1 MRTPVFP
8 DDFRVLS
15 ADGGA
20 SYWWYSPHTDDSYD
34 GTWPA
39 DEDPPQGLMISDEE
53 TTSHEFRDGETF
65 VVSWEYG
72 PETESGP
79 WEERVYDQYDPGCV
93 QRAVAEVMRQ
103 VREERDVAARIAAE
117 RAAVG

>member
-1 MRTPVFP
+1 MDLKTPVFP
-8 DDFRVLS
+8 DDFRVYV

-20 SYWWYSPHTDDSYD
+20 SYWGWFPDAPSDYD

-39 DEDPPQGLMISDEE
+39 DGDPPQGLMISDEE
-53 TTSHEFRDGETF
+53 TTSHELRDGEVF

-79 WEERVYDQYDPGCV
+79 WERRVYDEYDPGCV
-93 QRAVAEVMRQ
+93 QRVVAEVMRQ
-103 VREERDVAARIAAE
+103 VREDLFRD
-117 RAAVG
+117 